1 MNADMHNHLMGS
13 AVEQYNH
20 KFNSYTM
27 H

>member
-1 MNADMHNHLMGS
+1 MHNHLMGS